1 MNRQLLF
8 LGTFLGAFA
17 VLVCIAATF
26 LTEKLY
32 TENTEKFIYFVGL
45 QLNVFHALLLLILAW
60 IKRKYTDQNLI
71 TVGWIFT
78 GSTLIFSGTAY
89 LSMFTEFGVLL
100 FNTIGV
106 IGGIGLIIG
115 WMFLFREFYS
125 NFIISRK
132 NA

>member
-17 VLVCIAATF
+17 VLICIVVTF

-32 TENTEKFIYFVGL
+32 TENTEKYVYLIGL
-45 QLNVFHALLLLILAW
+45 QLNVFHSLLILILSW

-78 GSTLIFSGTAY
+78 GSVLLFSGSAY
-89 LSMFTEFGVLL
+89 LAMFSELGILL
-100 FNTIGV
+100 FNTMGV
-106 IGGIGLIIG
+106 IGGIGLVIG
-115 WMFLFREFYS
+115 WAFLFREFYS
-125 NFIISRK
+125 NFILKRK

>member
-17 VLVCIAATF
+17 VLVCIAVTF

-71 TVGWIFT
+71 TVGGIFT

-89 LSMFTEFGVLL
+89 LSMFTDFGVLL

-125 NFIISRK
+125 NFIVSRK